1 KSKQKIGRALK
12 PTEIQALLASCKTD
26 QDRLI
31 VLAAITTGMR
41 RGELFGL
48 RWEDIDFDNN
58 VINVSQAIFWRYG
71 KYQAKEQDEPQYTFV
86 TPKSATSI
94 REIDLSPKLKQELR
108 KLYDDQS
115 DTKVTA
121 DDIVT
126 VPPTGLVF
134 VTEDGSPIEPD
145 RFAKHQF
152 ATAVK
157 RAKIGK
163 V

>member
-1 KSKQKIGRALK
+1 
-12 PTEIQALLASCKTD
+12 
-26 QDRLI
+26 
-31 VLAAITTGMR
+31 
-41 RGELFGL
+41 
-48 RWEDIDFDNN
+48 
-58 VINVSQAIFWRYG
+58 
-71 KYQAKEQDEPQYTFV
+71 
-86 TPKSATSI
+86 KSATSI

-163 V
+163 VRFHDLRHTFGSIKIEQGENLYYVQRQMGHSSIEITVGVYGHLIEARKAAAAAKTDEFIFSTKKPSN